1 MRVVVADTSP
11 INYLLLIGCVD
22 LLRQLYVRVV
32 IPEEVFR
39 ELTAPGAPPQ
49 VAAWIRSLP
58 SWIEVRDVPIS
69 LLLSREASES
79 NLDAGEVAAIQLA
92 LAEQDSLLVIDEA
105 AGRAVAARLGVA
117 NTGTLGVLLAAA
129 REELIDLKATLE
141 KLQQTNFRI
150 SRAVI
155 EKLLSQAG

>member
-1 MRVVVADTSP
+1 M
-11 INYLLLIGCVD
+11 
-22 LLRQLYVRVV
+22 
-32 IPEEVFR
+32 
-39 ELTAPGAPPQ
+39 
-49 VAAWIRSLP
+49 AAWIRSLP
-58 SWIEVRDVPIS
+58 GWIEVRDVSIS

-92 LAEQDSLLVIDEA
+92 LVEQGSLLLIDEA
-105 AGRAVAARLGVA
+105 AGRVVAARLGVA

-129 REELIDLKATLE
+129 REGLIDLKAKLE

-155 EKLLSQAG
+155 EKLLAQAG